1 MNPANW
7 FRRLIGSAN
16 PLPNRASAAAAP
28 SRRST
33 PRPHEPTDPLRN
45 LTPESAQALL
55 QAGERGDYATLQW
68 AYRLVEK
75 RDPVLTALVAR
86 YEGGLL
92 KLDWTVKTLA
102 GADPA
107 PARAQAAA
115 LRAAYDR
122 LDNLRE
128 ALRFLVL
135 ARFRG
140 FAHLELWRDADGE
153 VAHLEPVPQWYWQRA
168 GHRGPWAYDASAG
181 LARGELVPLDP
192 ARFLVREVDR
202 PVDELG
208 LLVHLRR
215 TRCQDYWDEFLEV
228 YAVPAMFVIGP
239 AGVPPDIEDQL
250 IRQIGEVI
258 GNSRGYLPYGSQL
271 ATVPFTGRGVN
282 PFRTYL
288 KALDEAL
295 VLAATGG
302 KLSVLS
308 EPGVGQQAGLVHWQV
323 WREIMQ
329 AEAMQLSETLQRQFD
344 APFLARR
351 FPGQPALAYFELCA
365 AEETDVGAVVDHA
378 ARLAAAG
385 YRLDPAQ
392 LSEKTGYRLQP
403 ISPV

>member
-1 MNPANW
+1 MNPATW
-7 FRRLIGSAN
+7 FRRLLGPAAA
-16 PLPNRASAAAAP
+16 LPNRASAAAAP

-45 LTPESAQALL
+45 LTPDSAQALL

-92 KLDWTVKTLA
+92 KLDWTIKTLA

-107 PARAQAAA
+107 LARAQAAA

-122 LDNLRE
+122 LDNLRD

-140 FAHLELWRDADGE
+140 FAHLELWRDAEGE
-153 VAHLEPVPQWYWQRA
+153 VAHLEPVPQWYWTRA

-202 PVDELG
+202 PVDELA

-215 TRCQDYWDEFLEV
+215 TRCQDQWDEFLEV

-308 EPGVGQQAGLVHWQV
+308 EPGVGQQAGQVHWQV

-351 FPGQPALAYFELCA
+351 FPGQPVLAYFELCA

-392 LSEKTGYRLQP
+392 LSEKTGYRLEAAP
-403 ISPV
+403 E